1 MIGTAP
7 QNIPRTVVLLSGEGG
22 GGVPTKRLSS
32 STGTNF
38 RRGWYAELR
47 LSNNFRT
54 PDIEPKSD
62 MLAEILV

>member
-1 MIGTAP
+1 MVGMAP
-7 QNIPRTVVLLSGEGG
+7 QNIPRTVVIPSG

-32 STGTNF
+32 STGSNF
-38 RRGWYAELR
+38 RRGGTLNSG
-47 LSNNFRT
+47 LSNSFRT